1 MFQTD
6 LIIWLQSFESPALN
20 WLMITVSDLGYSIVY
35 GILMTIV
42 IFGFRLKQ
50 SLSVVVAAS
59 IVGVLTF
66 SLKNSIRFPRP
77 SQVDVKVEEPGQV
90 QINPL
95 VENGGATRFWVL
107 PSQEALDAVAAQPNW
122 SYGLPSG
129 HVSAATAFFL
139 GIAFFFRSKG
149 LFVFSAIW
157 VPLMAL
163 SRMYLGRHFLADVLG
178 GVLVGVAGVALA
190 AWLLRPLISSGYKSP
205 KLKSL
210 LPFACIAVP
219 LAAIAPFVPLIHN
232 ENAGRLLGL
241 LALFVYLVKTGFPS
255 DTGKF
260 WQRVLRVLV
269 VAVLAFMIDRLINFV
284 MESTGW
290 EDLPLAEM
298 LMTFLTVCVSFILAI
313 EILRYLKL
321 YTWDRFST

>member
-1 MFQTD
+1 MFQTE

-20 WLMITVSDLGYSIVY
+20 WLMTTVSDLGYSIVY
-35 GILMTIV
+35 GILMTII

-50 SLSVVVAAS
+50 SLSVIVAAS
-59 IVGVLTF
+59 IVGILTF
-66 SLKNSIRFPRP
+66 TLKNSIKFPRP
-77 SQVDVKVEEPGQV
+77 SQVDVSVVEPGQV

-95 VENGGATRFWVL
+95 VENGGATGFWSL
-107 PSQEALDAVAAQPNW
+107 PSQGALKAVAAQPDW

-129 HVSAATAFFL
+129 HVSAATAFFV
-139 GIAFFFRSKG
+139 GIAFFFRSRG

-178 GVLVGVAGVALA
+178 GVLVGVAGVVLA
-190 AWLLRPLISSGYKSP
+190 ALLLRPLIRSDYKS
-205 KLKSL
+205 LKPEAL
-210 LPFACIAVP
+210 LPFACIAIPLALMAPWVP
-219 LAAIAPFVPLIHN
+219 LLHN

-241 LALFVYLVKTGFPS
+241 LAVMAYLVKVGFPS
-255 DTGKF
+255 DAGKI
-260 WQRVLRVLV
+260 WQRALRILV
-269 VAVLAFMIDRLINFV
+269 VAVLAFIIDRLVNFV

-313 EILRYLKL
+313 EVLRRLKL
-321 YTWDRFST
+321 YTWNES